1 MMEIRKRTVPVPSLL
16 LLVFVS
22 SLQGDEITAKN
33 GERLTGKIVKLDG
46 GKVTID
52 SATAGAVTLAWDQ
65 VKEASSEG
73 ELTVVLSDGRTLKG
87 KIGMGADRLVI
98 TTATGVESAPLGE
111 VRGLRDADEQK
122 KYERLEKPSVLAL
135 WAGYFDIGASLAR
148 GNADTT
154 TIATAMNASRVTR
167 NDKTT
172 AYFNQIYGR
181 AKVSGI
187 ETTNAEAIRGGWAY
201 SRSLRKR
208 LFLNGFNDYEYD
220 KFQSLD
226 LRFVAG
232 GGLGVSVLNTEKNR
246 LDLVG
251 GGSYNRERF
260 STGLVRNSA
269 EAYWGDD
276 WNWKLAGS
284 SSLKQAFRMFN
295 NLSSPGEYRV
305 NFDIGLVTN
314 INKWLGWQITLSDR
328 YLSNPLPG
336 KKRNDVLASTGLRIS
351 FER

>member
-1 MMEIRKRTVPVPSLL
+1 M
-16 LLVFVS
+16 
-22 SLQGDEITAKN
+22 
-33 GERLTGKIVKLDG
+33 
-46 GKVTID
+46 
-52 SATAGAVTLAWDQ
+52 
-65 VKEASSEG
+65 
-73 ELTVVLSDGRTLKG
+73 
-87 KIGMGADRLVI
+87 
-98 TTATGVESAPLGE
+98 
-111 VRGLRDADEQK
+111 
-122 KYERLEKPSVLAL
+122 
-135 WAGYFDIGASLAR
+135 
-148 GNADTT
+148 
-154 TIATAMNASRVTR
+154 
-167 NDKTT
+167 
-172 AYFNQIYGR
+172 
-181 AKVSGI
+181 
-187 ETTNAEAIRGGWAY
+187 
-201 SRSLRKR
+201 
-208 LFLNGFNDYEYD
+208 
-220 KFQSLD
+220 
-226 LRFVAG
+226 
-232 GGLGVSVLNTEKNR
+232 SVLNTEKNR